1 MKRNITL
8 AAAAAMVLS
17 SSVPIS
23 AASPWIV
30 DNAATKAECSA
41 CHTVYAPGF
50 LPKRSW
56 RAIMADLSNHFGEDA
71 SLDEATRSEIE
82 QYLVSTAAE
91 NPRGVDPATTPL
103 RITDLAWFNSQHGS
117 RARAYAAA
125 RPAIGTISNCTA
137 CHSGAERGQ
146 FGD

>member
-1 MKRNITL
+1 MKREITL
-8 AAAAAMVLS
+8 IAAAAMAIS
-17 SSVPIS
+17 SSVPVS

-30 DNAATKAECSA
+30 ENTATKTECSA
-41 CHTVYAPGF
+41 CHTIYAPGF

-56 RAIMADLSNHFGEDA
+56 QAIMGDLGNHFGEDA

-82 QYLVSTAAE
+82 LYLVAMSSD
-91 NPRGVDPATTPL
+91 NPRGVNPASTPL
-103 RITDLAWFNSQHGS
+103 RITELSWFNNEHGA
-117 RARAYAAA
+117 RARAAAAA
-125 RPAIGTISNCTA
+125 RPEIGTISNCTA